1 MNSHMNK
8 GSAVAVVA
16 SVAIVIVGILMITNL
31 YFNSK
36 EIQAAANTCYDN
48 GGLPIVEKTNG
59 KLTYF
64 KCKMDETDEIQI
76 MD

>member
-1 MNSHMNK
+1 MNSNTK
-8 GSAVAVVA
+8 NGLAISIVA

-36 EIQAAANTCYDN
+36 EIQAAADGCYEN

-64 KCKMDETDEIQI
+64 SCEVDENN
-76 MD
+76 

>member
-1 MNSHMNK
+1 MKSHTKN
-8 GSAVAVVA
+8 GLAIAVVA
-16 SVAIVIVGILMITNL
+16 SVAIVVIGSLTITNL

-36 EIQAAANTCYDN
+36 EIQAAADACYDN

-64 KCKMDETDEIQI
+64 SCELDG
-76 MD
+76 